1 MTNTKLNYN
10 GIWKQNVSTSE
21 NALKKTPLLRVDSD
35 IKIPESC
42 TSLRVKLSAD
52 SSANRRA

>member
-21 NALKKTPLLRVDSD
+21 NALKNTTFASGLICTSD
-35 IKIPESC
+35 INIH
-42 TSLRVKLSAD
+42 RMLSFRQNLLAG
-52 SSANRRA
+52 SFLGT